1 MIGEEEECDYD
12 GGAGSGWMG
21 MKGYRSAS
29 WVQTACGRGRIVGQF
44 FRLQMS
50 SVGAPNLVG
59 IDPFERLV

>member
-1 MIGEEEECDYD
+1 MD
-12 GGAGSGWMG
+12 GWMDGWGSWGVDGWVG